1 MTSTTPTTTTTT
13 ARRWP
18 RPAEGTWTEH
28 YPELGTGP
36 VSFDDCVSPELYEL
50 EREAIFERAW
60 LNVGRVEDVPRT
72 GSYFTKEIAITGASI
87 VVVRGSDGEVR
98 AFHNVCRHRG
108 NKLVWNDFPREE
120 TSGACRQFTCKYHG
134 WRYDLGGALTFVQQ
148 EGEFFDLDKST
159 RGLAPVHCEVWNG
172 FVFVNLDPSPRQG
185 LREFLGPMLGGLD
198 GYPFDRLTER
208 YDFVADNNSNWKLFA
223 DAFQEYYH
231 VPALHPQQ
239 VPIAVR
245 NPEGGFECAHFQCD
259 GPHRVVSTAGPRRW
273 TLDPAYM
280 YPIER
285 ATRSGL
291 VGPWEAPDIG
301 PVPAGVNPGGVEP
314 WGISNFQIF
323 PNVELL
329 IYSTGWYLLY
339 RYWPTSPGTHR
350 FEGTLRFAPART
362 ARERIEHEVA
372 AVVFKEF
379 ALQDAGMLG
388 GTQAA
393 LETGVLDDF
402 VLNDQEILVRHFH
415 KVVAD
420 WVEAGR

>member
-1 MTSTTPTTTTTT
+1 M
-13 ARRWP
+13 
-18 RPAEGTWTEH
+18 
-28 YPELGTGP
+28 
-36 VSFDDCVSPELYEL
+36 
-50 EREAIFERAW
+50 
-60 LNVGRVEDVPRT
+60 
-72 GSYFTKEIAITGASI
+72 
-87 VVVRGSDGEVR
+87 
-98 AFHNVCRHRG
+98 
-108 NKLVWNDFPREE
+108 
-120 TSGACRQFTCKYHG
+120 
-134 WRYDLGGALTFVQQ
+134 LT
-148 EGEFFDLDKST
+148 
-159 RGLAPVHCEVWNG
+159 
-172 FVFVNLDPSPRQG
+172 
-185 LREFLGPMLGGLD
+185 GLD

-208 YDFVADNNSNWKLFA
+208 YDFVAHNNSNWKLFA

-239 VPIAVR
+239 VPPAVR
-245 NPEGGFECAHFQCD
+245 NPDAGFTCAHFQCD

-291 VGPWEAPDIG
+291 VGPWEAPDLGNI
-301 PVPAGVNPGGVEP
+301 PQGVNPGGVES

-339 RYWPTSPGTHR
+339 RYWPTSVGTHR
-350 FEGTLRFAPART
+350 FDGSLAFHPART
-362 ARERIEHEVA
+362 VRERVEHEVA

-393 LETGVLDDF
+393 LETGVLHEF
-402 VLNDQEILVRHFH
+402 PLSDQEVLVRHFH

-420 WVEAGR
+420 WVALP